1 MNKKGS
7 YGDLF
12 YILMVVVVC
21 AFFFVIGWV
30 MFSKVN
36 DEFQVKGLSTEGK
49 EIMQTSTDRYVETF
63 DGLFLTIFVTLYI
76 AAVILAWN
84 IDASPV
90 FFFLSLVVFGV
101 LVLLAAVFGNSFY
114 IFSINENIATYA
126 NDFTIIPL
134 VMNYFV
140 QIFVVL
146 GFGLAGVM
154 YAKTR

>member
-7 YGDLF
+7 FGDLF
-12 YILMVVVVC
+12 YVLMVVVVC
-21 AFFFVIGWV
+21 AFFFVIGWM

-36 DEFQVKGLSTEGK
+36 EEFQVQGFSTEGK
-49 EIMQTSTDRYVETF
+49 EIMQESTDRYVETF

-101 LVLLAAVFGNSFY
+101 LVLLAAVFGNAFY
-114 IFSINENIATYA
+114 TFSQDVNILTYA